1 MGTIQ
6 RNNHMINIEGEY
18 TDQSL
23 HYLLSKIYNAIR
35 KFEYQDIILD
45 FSKCT
50 YTSASSMLATCAQV
64 MEYREAGIGINA
76 ILPKQQKLSKLFK
89 NANWAYLLDPKR
101 YECSTFRGYTQVPAT
116 QYKSPKEQHEAVNR
130 IVNAILGA
138 VPDMKRSSFAAF
150 EWSINEITDNVLTH
164 AESRIGGLVQ
174 VSTFKR
180 TKKIVQYI
188 VADSGKSIPKTLRE
202 THSEFSSDTDAL
214 DKAIR
219 EGVTRDKSIGQGN
232 GLFGSF
238 QICSRCKGEF
248 KVDSGYGCLKYTEK
262 SGLHIKSETVPYDGT
277 VVIASIDFTNPDLLE
292 EALQFGG
299 EKHSPIDYVEMK
311 YESFDNEKL
320 IFVMKDESSSFG
332 SRPAG
337 TPIRN
342 KLANLCK
349 MTTNHKIYIDFIDIP
364 LISSSFADE
373 VFGKLFA
380 EIGPLGFM
388 KIFEFINI
396 SQTVRQLIDKAI
408 AQRMAVAHDKT

>member
-1 MGTIQ
+1 MGIIE
-6 RNNHMINIEGEY
+6 RNNQVINIAGDY
-18 TDQSL
+18 PDQSL
-23 HYLLSKIYNAIR
+23 HYLLAKIHNAIV
-35 KFEYQDIILD
+35 KAEYQDIIID

-50 YTSASSMLATCAQV
+50 SAFPSSMLATCAQI
-64 MEYREAGIGINA
+64 MKYREAGIGVITV
-76 ILPKQQKLSKLFK
+76 LPEKKELSRLFL
-89 NANWAYLLDPKR
+89 NANWAHLLDPDR
-101 YECSTFRGYTQVPAT
+101 YESSTFRGHTQVPAT
-116 QYKSPKEQHEAVNR
+116 QYKNPKEQHEAVNR

-138 VPDMKRSSFAAF
+138 VPDIERSSFAAF

-164 AESRIGGLVQ
+164 AESPIGGLVQ
-174 VSTFKR
+174 VSTFQRAKR
-180 TKKIVQYI
+180 IVQYI

-202 THSEFSSDTDAL
+202 THNELSSDTDAL

-238 QICSRCKGEF
+238 QICCHCKGEF

-262 SGLHIKSETVPYDGT
+262 NGLHIKKETVPYDGT
-277 VVIASIDFTNPDLLE
+277 VVIASIDFSNPSLLE
-292 EALQFGG
+292 EALKFGG
-299 EKHSPIDYVEMK
+299 ERYSPIDYVEMK
-311 YESFDNEKL
+311 YENLDDEKL

-337 TPIRN
+337 TPVRN
-342 KLANLCK
+342 RLNNIYN
-349 MTTNHKIYIDFIDIP
+349 MTGSGKIYVDFIDIP
-364 LISSSFADE
+364 IISSSFADE

-388 KIFEFINI
+388 QRFEFMNI

-408 AQRMAVAHDKT
+408 AQRMALPQDEA